1 MTIQNKHIAVL
12 QFITLVVLAFIARF
26 AFVSSGQP
34 TPIEKVVDLESVRAT
49 IQTSMPNTPI
59 RSVMPA
65 PIKGLYEITSDTG
78 LLYTDETGRF
88 LFVGGIYDPQTNTD
102 IVAKRKEELGFNTK
116 AKAQAKEQTAPTA
129 NNQQKAGPYPMSK
142 VTFDSIKD
150 YAITYREIEGAPVVY
165 ELFDPMCGYCRKN
178 HAELEKLNVTIKKLL
193 IVTQGSQEINQQVYC
208 SVNPSKTIDSL
219 MTSNAIITDGTSRAN
234 CDVRDL
240 AKIRDWMDSNGIGPF
255 TPQSILYEKEQL
267 WRGAASAQDWKT
279 RLGL

>member
-34 TPIEKVVDLESVRAT
+34 TPIEKVVDLESVRTT

-102 IVAKRKEELGFNTK
+102 IVAKRKEELGFNTQ
-116 AKAQAKEQTAPTA
+116 AKAEAKEQAAPA
-129 NNQQKAGPYPMSK
+129 AAPQRSAGPHPFSK
-142 VTFDSIKD
+142 ASFDAVKD

-178 HAELEKLNVTIKKLL
+178 HAELEKLNVTLKKIL
-193 IVTQGSQEINQQVYC
+193 VVSVGSMDINKQVYC
-208 SVNPSKTIDSL
+208 SVDPVKTMDSL
-219 MTSNAIITDGTSRAN
+219 MKTNAIITDGNSRAN
-234 CDVRDL
+234 CDVKDL
-240 AKIRDWMDSNGIGPF
+240 DKIKDWMNNNGIAGF
-255 TPQSILYEKEQL
+255 TPQTILYDKEQL
-267 WRGAASAQDWKT
+267 WHGAATAQQWKT